1 MFRLEYGSIHYPI
14 KTVVLNAISGSRI
27 LHCIVLYG
35 EFLEWPK
42 YKLQG
47 PLGKQNELTKQ
58 LKTEKKLATRVKEM
72 IN

>member
-1 MFRLEYGSIHYPI
+1 
-14 KTVVLNAISGSRI
+14 
-27 LHCIVLYG
+27 LYG

-47 PLGKQNELTKQ
+47 PLGKQNELSKQ
-58 LKTEKKLATRVKEM
+58 LKTEKKLATRVQEM